1 MSLESTGPQRA
12 ARQTKGADMNS
23 NFSRRR
29 RRWVIVAL
37 AAAAFAAPA
46 AQARHATGEDAT
58 TTSSPHPLS
67 AASAKDH
74 APNQWNASGR
84 EIDRLGPKYVPLHHP
99 LSPAPVSVVK
109 VATPGGFDWA
119 DAAIGAGVSG
129 IALALAAGLA
139 LLVTRRSRREPAV
152 QL

>member
-1 MSLESTGPQRA
+1 V
-12 ARQTKGADMNS
+12 NS

-29 RRWVIVAL
+29 LGWVIVAL

-46 AQARHATGEDAT
+46 AQARHATGEDVEA
-58 TTSSPHPLS
+58 TSSSPS
-67 AASAKDH
+67 TSVASTTGYAA
-74 APNQWNASGR
+74 NQWNASGR

-119 DAAIGAGVSG
+119 DAAIGAAVSG
-129 IALALAAGLA
+129 IALALVAGLA
-139 LLVTRRSRREPAV
+139 LLVTRRSRRAGVPERSELAST
-152 QL
+152 

>member
-1 MSLESTGPQRA
+1 
-12 ARQTKGADMNS
+12 
-23 NFSRRR
+23 
-29 RRWVIVAL
+29 VAL
-37 AAAAFAAPA
+37 AAAALAAPA
-46 AQARHATGEDAT
+46 AQARHATGEEVKANSSA
-58 TTSSPHPLS
+58 SSPS
-67 AASAKDH
+67 VASTTGY

-84 EIDRLGPKYVPLHHP
+84 EVDRLGPKYVPLHHP
-99 LSPAPVSVVK
+99 LSPAPVNVVK

-129 IALALAAGLA
+129 IALALVAGLA

>member
-12 ARQTKGADMNS
+12 ASADERNRRELQLQPAAPPMGNRGA
-23 NFSRRR
+23 RRR
-29 RRWVIVAL
+29 RLRRTGGTSPPRNRRGRRGNLFQPFDFRRVHKGY
-37 AAAAFAAPA
+37 AA
-46 AQARHATGEDAT
+46 
-58 TTSSPHPLS
+58 
-67 AASAKDH
+67 
-74 APNQWNASGR
+74 NQWNASGR

-152 QL
+152 Q

>member
-1 MSLESTGPQRA
+1 
-12 ARQTKGADMNS
+12 MNS

-29 RRWVIVAL
+29 LRWVIVAL

-46 AQARHATGEDAT
+46 AQARHATGEDVEA
-58 TTSSPHPLS
+58 TSSSPS
-67 AASAKDH
+67 TSVASTTGY
-74 APNQWNASGR
+74 APNQWSASGR

>member
-1 MSLESTGPQRA
+1 
-12 ARQTKGADMNS
+12 MNS

-29 RRWVIVAL
+29 LRWVLVAL

-46 AQARHATGEDAT
+46 AQARHATGEDVEA
-58 TTSSPHPLS
+58 TSSSPS
-67 AASAKDH
+67 TSVASTTGY
-74 APNQWNASGR
+74 APNQWSASGR

-139 LLVTRRSRREPAV
+139 LLVTRRSREPAV

>member
-1 MSLESTGPQRA
+1 
-12 ARQTKGADMNS
+12 
-23 NFSRRR
+23 
-29 RRWVIVAL
+29 VAL

-46 AQARHATGEDAT
+46 AQARHATGEDVEA
-58 TTSSPHPLS
+58 TSSSPS
-67 AASAKDH
+67 TSVASTKGYAA
-74 APNQWNASGR
+74 NQWNASGR

>member
-1 MSLESTGPQRA
+1 V
-12 ARQTKGADMNS
+12 NS
-23 NFSRRR
+23 IFSRRR
-29 RRWVIVAL
+29 RRWVMVTL

-58 TTSSPHPLS
+58 TSSSPQSLS
-67 AASAKDH
+67 AASAKGYG
-74 APNQWNASGR
+74 PNQWNASGR

-109 VATPGGFDWA
+109 VVTPGGFDWA

-129 IALALAAGLA
+129 IALALVAGLA
-139 LLVTRRSRREPAV
+139 LLVTRRRWFLVSPY
-152 QL
+152 